1 LQVLADF
8 VGAINENW
16 LCECS
21 AQQVPYNV
29 VEQTIASFA
38 SMPQT
43 SSAAALWLVRLDS
56 LIAPYLERVRSGK
69 KQEISIRGEGSLM
82 LNWKYFL
89 ESISC
94 KNFGKIRNIIHNISK
109 AKLYLSKYKRKEK
122 TIFHA

>member
-21 AQQVPYNV
+21 IQQVPHTV
-29 VEQTIASFA
+29 DEETIASFA

-43 SSAAALWLVRLDS
+43 SSAAAVWLVRLDS
-56 LIAPYLERVRSGK
+56 LVAPYLERVRSGK

-89 ESISC
+89 EKTSLAKTLIY
-94 KNFGKIRNIIHNISK
+94 IYIYIYISK